1 MKSSSGKT
9 LFTLLFFLT
18 LTSVYSQSVEWKHY
32 EYPDI
37 NLQFDLPAD
46 FEFEYPDGGTLSFV
60 GKNSLITFMF
70 FRIDKAILSDEQR
83 KEELYLQ
90 AGMTDDHSDDP
101 NFMSGTTANG
111 YYMAGTTAQVEGIE
125 EPAVVMLLTDPG
137 NNQLN
142 FLIVT
147 TYGGEEATDSSA
159 YDQAGKILQKFG
171 PIKK

>member
-1 MKSSSGKT
+1 MKYSFLKVLLSSVFLLS
-9 LFTLLFFLT
+9 FTSAF
-18 LTSVYSQSVEWKHY
+18 SQEVEWKHY

-46 FEFEYPDGGTLSFV
+46 FEFEYPDDGTLSFV
-60 GKNSLITFMF
+60 GKNSWITFMF
-70 FRIDKAILSDEQR
+70 LRVDKAIISDEQR
-83 KEELYLQ
+83 KAELYLQ

-111 YYMAGTTAQVEGIE
+111 YYMAGTTVQIE
-125 EPAVVMLLTDPG
+125 ELTEPAVAMLLSDPG

-147 TYGGEEATDSSA
+147 TYGGEEATDSPA
-159 YDQAGKILQKFG
+159 YKQAGIILQRFG

>member
-1 MKSSSGKT
+1 MNN
-9 LFTLLFFLT
+9 LFSKIFLSFFFLVFF
-18 LTSVYSQSVEWKHY
+18 TSAFSQEAEWKHY

-46 FEFEYPDGGTLSFV
+46 FEFEYPDDGTLSFV
-60 GKNSLITFMF
+60 GKNSWVTFMF
-70 FRIDKAILSDEQR
+70 RRIEKAIISEEQR

-90 AGMTDDHSDDP
+90 AGMTDDHSGDP

-111 YYMAGTTAQVEGIE
+111 YFMAGTTVQIE
-125 EPAVVMLLTDPG
+125 ELDEPAVAMLLSDPG

-147 TYGGEEATDSSA
+147 TYGGEEATDSPA
-159 YDQAGKILQKFG
+159 YKQAGIILQKFG